1 MEPERKSID
10 AAKAWLQAQ
19 GDRGDLSE
27 TTVRPRISA
36 ISQLAT
42 MIADDEEKTAQWML
56 ENLET
61 LGRRWAN
68 KNNGNPD
75 TIRDYISRARA
86 SLNDYLRF
94 AADPLA
100 YKRGKT
106 SERTPKQSTAHN
118 PKDAALGTG
127 SARTAQEFK
136 LPRSSYDELC
146 KVIKAYAHAK
156 AGASSD
162 EIAELSGMGE
172 SRVSKNSGFLISVG
186 LITEGKAKG
195 ATSLGRRLANALEH
209 DQPTETAAAWREVV
223 QQSEFLRR
231 MVAAVRIRKGM
242 DINDLQSHI
251 AYSAG
256 VPKNP
261 DTMVGARTIANIL
274 VISGLVLEQ
283 DGKLAAVALMPP
295 ANAQDGV
302 RQPDI
307 GAPQSLNSPQ
317 SFNLRQSFNLPQS
330 FNALEVSVPTASGIL
345 VQLRVNLN
353 ITATPDDLP
362 RIGGLLGKM
371 IEDLKSSGAS
381 RSNASALSAT
391 SEAEGADV
399 TGESDDAGSTTS
411 DAQE

>member
-1 MEPERKSID
+1 MRSTP
-10 AAKAWLQAQ
+10 
-19 GDRGDLSE
+19 
-27 TTVRPRISA
+27 
-36 ISQLAT
+36 
-42 MIADDEEKTAQWML
+42 L

-61 LGRRWAN
+61 LGRRWIN

-75 TIRDYISRARA
+75 TVRDYISRARA
-86 SLNDYLRF
+86 SLSDYMRF
-94 AADPLA
+94 VSDPLA
-100 YKRGKT
+100 YKRGRS
-106 SERTPKQSTAHN
+106 SERTPKQSTA
-118 PKDAALGTG
+118 PDSKDATSDTG
-127 SARTAQEFK
+127 STRTAQEFK

-156 AGASSD
+156 AGASID
-162 EIAELSGMGE
+162 EIAELSGMGG
-172 SRVSKNSGFLISVG
+172 SRVSKNSGFLVSVG

-242 DINDLQSHI
+242 DINDLQSHV

-261 DTMVGARTIANIL
+261 DTMLGARTIANIL

-283 DGKLAAVALMPP
+283 DGKLAAVALIPP

-302 RQPDI
+302 RQPNI
-307 GAPQSLNSPQ
+307 GAPQSFSAPQ
-317 SFNLRQSFNLPQS
+317 SFA
-330 FNALEVSVPTASGIL
+330 ALDVSAPMASGVS

-353 ITATPDDLP
+353 ITATPDDLH
-362 RIGGLLGKM
+362 GLGELLRKM
-371 IEDLKSSGAS
+371 IEDLKSNGAS
-381 RSNASALSAT
+381 RSNVPAPSAIR
-391 SEAEGADV
+391 EAEGVDV
-399 TGESDDAGSTTS
+399 TGESDDADSTTA